1 MKDLKDKF
9 KRAGGA
15 QILRQYLQSHVLGYA
30 LVQAA
35 LQGTSQKSL
44 EIVRLS
50 VNNKM
55 LGRLRKKNRAYIQ
68 EYLEKERAEAGTKHR
83 ERTRSQEIWM
93 LWLDGEDK
101 APVIV
106 KRCIASVRAAFPD
119 RTVHVLTED
128 NYREYAK
135 FPAFIQ
141 EKIDSGQ
148 ITKTHLSD
156 LLRLE
161 LLIRYGGTW
170 IDATVFCTGEAP
182 SYMLDSDL
190 FLFQDLKPGWDGHV
204 QRISSWFLTA
214 CTQHPILRLTRALL
228 YNYWYRHTS
237 LVDYYLFH
245 DFFEL
250 AIETYPEEWNKVIPC
265 SNAAPHILLLR
276 LFEPYDGTVM
286 DAVKEMTP
294 FHKLTYKFEPEKTQ
308 IPGTYYQ
315 ALLEG
320 QQAGEKE

>member
-101 APVIV
+101 APAIV

-148 ITKTHLSD
+148 ITKTHMSD

-161 LLIRYGGTW
+161 LLIRYGGRTCPENLELVS
-170 IDATVFCTGEAP
+170 DSVYAASDPAP
-182 SYMLDSDL
+182 DESASVQLLVQTYVPGGLL
-190 FLFQDLKPGWDGHV
+190 FVP
-204 QRISSWFLTA
+204 
-214 CTQHPILRLTRALL
+214 
-228 YNYWYRHTS
+228 
-237 LVDYYLFH
+237 
-245 DFFEL
+245 
-250 AIETYPEEWNKVIPC
+250 
-265 SNAAPHILLLR
+265 
-276 LFEPYDGTVM
+276 
-286 DAVKEMTP
+286 
-294 FHKLTYKFEPEKTQ
+294 
-308 IPGTYYQ
+308 
-315 ALLEG
+315 
-320 QQAGEKE
+320 